1 MSALVLVS
9 ILSLASSFVNSNF
22 FEKSSGTFSGC
33 SGCCFCFIIYHCLVH
48 LVLFVSLSCTRC
60 TRKVST
66 TKLKRSMCVCMSMVT
81 LCTDCERAHS
91 NGKTKPDTQKR
102 VRRNHHAPEMVQM
115 YTYTAENEQKTRQD
129 EMKRST

>member
-1 MSALVLVS
+1 MH
-9 ILSLASSFVNSNF
+9 
-22 FEKSSGTFSGC
+22 EMHKKSEHNEIKTV
-33 SGCCFCFIIYHCLVH
+33 YV
-48 LVLFVSLSCTRC
+48 
-60 TRKVST
+60 
-66 TKLKRSMCVCMSMVT
+66 CVCMSMVT

-129 EMKRST
+129 EMKRSTWKEDAEN